1 MRDFNARNALRCAN
15 PASTTHVS
23 LRCNIRAN
31 ARGTGEVH
39 KIGDCPDLLAGY
51 FGVLYAPS

>member
-1 MRDFNARNALRCAN
+1 MCESGIC
-15 PASTTHVS
+15 PHVS
-23 LRCNIRAN
+23 LRCNTDAN
-31 ARGTGEVH
+31 ARGAGELH